1 MITASIVVY
10 CNKAADLVRVLR
22 STLASPI
29 DIVYLIDHSPADE
42 VKRFMDSPANQAE
55 EHLSL
60 LMRDGR
66 VVYEPHPNRGFGA
79 GHNIAIRK
87 SMAAGAAY
95 HAILN
100 PDIYWSDPVIES
112 LVKHM
117 DSHPEVGMMT
127 PKVLFPDGRLQYNCK
142 LLPTPMDLIGR
153 RFLPKKWMK
162 KRNERFE
169 LHSSGY
175 DHIMNV
181 PYIHGC
187 FMLFRNETLRQ
198 VGLDPEDKRRIKK
211 YSLGMR
217 KRLLIAQ
224 AIMEAPDIL
233 VLDEPTNSLDAG
245 GVDMLYKVVEDAKKR
260 GATVFVAS
268 HYKEDIE
275 TLCDVTYEMK
285 EGQLQP
291 LH

>member
-1 MITASIVVY
+1 MEKITVDRLVKTYQENRVINQLSMDFDVGKSYGIVGRNGVG
-10 CNKAADLVRVLR
+10 KSVFLKLLIGVLKP
-22 STLASPI
+22 TEGT
-29 DIVYLIDHSPADE
+29 V
-42 VKRFMDSPANQAE
+42 
-55 EHLSL
+55 SL
-60 LMRDGR
+60 
-66 VVYEPHPNRGFGA
+66 NGA
-79 GHNIAIRK
+79 GDVPLI
-87 SMAAGAAY
+87 GA
-95 HAILN
+95 
-100 PDIYWSDPVIES
+100 VI
-112 LVKHM
+112 
-117 DSHPEVGMMT
+117 
-127 PKVLFPDGRLQYNCK
+127 DGCDLY
-142 LLPTPMDLIGR
+142 MDLTAVQNLTYLANLRRAIG
-153 RFLPKKWMK
+153 KEKI
-162 KRNERFE
+162 
-169 LHSSGY
+169 Y
-175 DHIMNV
+175 
-181 PYIHGC
+181 
-187 FMLFRNETLRQ
+187 ETLRQ

-224 AIMEAPDIL
+224 AIMEDPDIL

>member
-22 STLASPI
+22 SALASPI

-42 VKRFMDSPANQAE
+42 VKRFMDSPTNQEE

-112 LVKHM
+112 LVGYM

-153 RFLPKKWMK
+153 RFLPKRWMK

-187 FMLFRNETLRQ
+187 FMLFRNETLRRT
-198 VGLDPEDKRRIKK
+198 GLFDERFFMYPEDIDITRRLHAVSETLFYPYVSIYHVHGAASHKFGKMLRIHIINMIRYFNKWGWWIDPERKAVNRLIKK
-211 YSLGMR
+211 
-217 KRLLIAQ
+217 
-224 AIMEAPDIL
+224 
-233 VLDEPTNSLDAG
+233 
-245 GVDMLYKVVEDAKKR
+245 
-260 GATVFVAS
+260 
-268 HYKEDIE
+268 DIE
-275 TLCDVTYEMK
+275 K
-285 EGQLQP
+285 KKN
-291 LH
+291 